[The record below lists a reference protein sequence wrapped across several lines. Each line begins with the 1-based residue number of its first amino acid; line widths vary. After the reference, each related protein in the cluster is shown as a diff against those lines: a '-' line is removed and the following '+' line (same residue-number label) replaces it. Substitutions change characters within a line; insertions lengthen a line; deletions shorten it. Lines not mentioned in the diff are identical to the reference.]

1 MSGFF
6 GAVSTQDCVS
16 EVFYGTDY
24 HSHLGTKRGG
34 MSMYSAEKGYQRA
47 IHSLEN
53 SYFRTKFESDMNG
66 FVGTAGIGCISD
78 TEAQPLVIYSKLGRF
93 AITTVSKINNLEDL
107 AQRLLSQG
115 KTFAETSQ
123 GGINPTELV
132 AMLICE
138 KESFTEGIKNVY
150 SHIKG
155 SCSILILH
163 DEEIIAG
170 RDKLGRTPIIIGH
183 KDGSFCLAS
192 ETTSFLNL
200 GYKIYQYVG
209 PGEIV
214 SVKTTGIKTLKKEE
228 DKMQVCSFLWVYYG
242 YPPSFYEGINVDKS
256 RYESGKK
263 LAEADGHID
272 ADFVAGIPDSGV
284 GHALGYSN
292 TMHIPYQRPYAK
304 YTPTWPRSFMPQNQ
318 KQREFIAKMK
328 LVPNSSLIE
337 GKKGVFLDDSIVRGT
352 QLKDNVKDLIENG
365 IKEIHMRI
373 ACPPLIYPCEFLN
386 FSRSRS
392 NLELATRKAVLKL
405 KGTVEDV
412 DWSVYADENSQ
423 EHKDMVEEIRKE
435 LGLTSLKFQT
445 LTDLVAAIG
454 LPKERLCTHCFDG
467 SSWS

>member
-34 MSMYSAEKGYQRA
+34 MTMFSAEKGYQRA

-93 AITTVSKINNLEDL
+93 AITTVSKINNLEEL
-107 AQRLLSQG
+107 AQRLLAQG

-150 SHIKG
+150 AHIKG
-155 SCSILILH
+155 SCSILILNG
-163 DEEIIAG
+163 EEIIAG

-183 KDGSFCLAS
+183 RDGSFCLAS

-200 GYKIYQYVG
+200 GYRIYQYLG

-405 KGTVEDV
+405 KGTVEDI
-412 DWSVYADENSQ
+412 DWSVYADANSQ

-435 LGLTSLKFQT
+435 LGLTSLKFQK
-445 LTDLVAAIG
+445 LDDLVAAIG